1 MESGILPESRKIS
14 IGQSLQGWLGLLIEY
29 FELKIQ
35 LLGLES
41 KEAGLHVLGLAL
53 LLVSALTLFAGFLA
67 MLVVFFLYLLT
78 LMASS
83 VKEPFNDPDWIFE
96 TKLDG
101 YRAVTGI
108 DQARQVT
115 FRSHLHRMRP
125 VHGCASRQKA
135 QAIPM
140 VAPEQPQCSKTC

>member
-1 MESGILPESRKIS
+1 MESGLLPESPKIS

-29 FELKIQ
+29 FELRIR

-78 LMASS
+78 LLFGWSWGWSALTLGAALLILSIITM
-83 VKEPFNDPDWIFE
+83 I
-96 TKLDG
+96 
-101 YRAVTGI
+101 I
-108 DQARQVT
+108 
-115 FRSHLHRMRP
+115 FRSRIAMPLFR
-125 VHGCASRQKA
+125 ASFAEFQKDR
-135 QAIPM
+135 
-140 VAPEQPQCSKTC
+140 EWLSHSNNRSG

>member
-1 MESGILPESRKIS
+1 MESGLLPESPKIS

-29 FELKIQ
+29 FELRIR

-78 LMASS
+78 LLFGWSWGWSALTLGAALLILSIITM
-83 VKEPFNDPDWIFE
+83 I
-96 TKLDG
+96 
-101 YRAVTGI
+101 I
-108 DQARQVT
+108 
-115 FRSHLHRMRP
+115 FRSRIAMPLFR
-125 VHGCASRQKA
+125 ASFA
-135 QAIPM
+135 
-140 VAPEQPQCSKTC
+140 EF